1 MEHLTFSTLTLRA
14 VGAGL
19 CLPLLLGG
27 CGGGGS
33 GDDTT
38 TLSGVAMAGPFT
50 SGTVCAY
57 KVTNAALSTQ
67 LACSAIDAA
76 TSGYSINFRGYT
88 GDVVV
93 AMEGSPAYD
102 DEATVGDETTGTPLQ
117 GTLRSIVNVTGA
129 GAVQVALTPM
139 TEAAIRTAASLSRAA
154 IATAAAQL
162 SQSFGMGSG
171 FDMFSTLPQRVPSAG
186 NQAAYRHALAALSRM
201 QQAAGVQYNA
211 NLGSYLS
218 YFASNA
224 SSLQST
230 IRTAV
235 AANLPSNCSFTNEAL
250 ACTVAS
256 SSSGGS
262 GSGGGGSGSGTS
274 SGSVSALLD
283 STANGHYMLAY
294 SSGPNIGIDFRA
306 PSSLRLTMD
315 SSTGALLGYD
325 TKPAAA
331 NNSRENILIGSN
343 SIAEL
348 GGNAN
353 ITWGRWNGGTA
364 TGNYYGNSGMPG
376 AIGAT
381 QGFHYVIGT
390 AAALP
395 TTGTVSYTVLGATQP
410 TVGSGGLGSFTGTI
424 KVDYAANK
432 VGVDLTVTMPD
443 HTYHVVSNGGLT
455 TLSAS
460 ELSIDRTYLSANGGA
475 AGGDTIFGSIAMP
488 MGGTA
493 CTAAN
498 CFFVFDGMVVGAS
511 GSNQVGGTYM
521 IYTSSPGAGSVHGA
535 AVFTP

>member
-27 CGGGGS
+27 CGGGS

-218 YFASNA
+218 YFASNT

-256 SSSGGS
+256 SSSGS
-262 GSGGGGSGSGTS
+262 SGGSGSGTS
-274 SGSVSALLD
+274 SGSVSALLK
-283 STANGHYMLAY
+283 STANGHYMLSY

-306 PSSLRLTMD
+306 PSTLRLTMD
-315 SSTGALLGYD
+315 GTTGGLQGYD
-325 TKPAAA
+325 TDSSAAA
-331 NNSRENILIGSN
+331 NSRENVLIGNN

-348 GGNAN
+348 GGNTD

-381 QGFHYVIGT
+381 QGFHYVVGT

-410 TVGSGGLGSFTGTI
+410 TVGSGGVGSFTGTV
-424 KVDYAANK
+424 KVDYATDK

-443 HTYHVVSNGGLT
+443 HTYHVVSTGGLT
-455 TLSAS
+455 TLSTS
-460 ELSIDRTYLSANGGA
+460 ELAINRTYLSGSGGA
-475 AGGDTIFGSIAMP
+475 AGGDTIFGNIAMP
-488 MGGTA
+488 LGGTA

-498 CFFVFDGMVVGAS
+498 CSFMFDGMVVGAS

-521 IYTSSPGAGSVHGA
+521 IYTSGPGAGSVHGA
-535 AVFTP
+535 VVFTPQP